1 MAIFLL
7 LQSIK
12 TKLVWISTLC
22 NPQAGLQKVETLH
35 KTTLNLRR
43 KKSIKQEGKQ

>member
-7 LQSIK
+7 LWSIK
-12 TKLVWISTLC
+12 TYLVLISIATT
-22 NPQAGLQKVETLH
+22 PQAGLQKIETLH
-35 KTTLNLRR
+35 KTGLNLRR

>member
-7 LQSIK
+7 LWSIK
-12 TKLVWISTLC
+12 TYQVLISSFI

-35 KTTLNLRR
+35 KTGLNLRR